1 MKTLG
6 FIAFVLISSLAVA
19 QSDTAFIY
27 TYGGGGDDEGKDILQ
42 TSDGGYIILG
52 STSSFGNGSS
62 DLYVLKLD
70 SNFQVEWTNAYG
82 GPQIEVGEAIL
93 PSDDGGYHLIG
104 YTNSFGSGGYD
115 VFVVKIDSLGN
126 EDWQDTYGGAN
137 WDFAYDATRDSLGN
151 IYIVGETY
159 SFGNGAAQAY
169 VLKVGEFG
177 GLIWEK
183 DFGGEGRDI
192 ANAISFSPDSNYVLT
207 GETTGITDTTDSDI
221 WLLKF
226 NDNGDIL
233 EEFGYG
239 GIKYDVGHDIT
250 FDSAHYYI
258 AGSSKSF
265 SLEDDLNEYVVKVD
279 TSGVLIWGRDRKQNG
294 NGTNLD
300 DEGFGI
306 SLRPNGRI
314 LVTGAGRTFGAGSAD
329 MIISDLGTSGFESP
343 VSGSFGEFLTDIGY
357 KIFSTNNQNLFIL
370 GKTNSYG
377 PYYDVGLMYMDTTFK
392 ISSND
397 LKLQVKFS
405 DTTTTSNPELE
416 VLQGSSTSQ
425 LLEIKEMNDQIEL
438 SNRSSEVAVFQVYDL
453 MGRILNSGEVGAM
466 SSIYI
471 DLVKG
476 QLSFLRFSN
485 SSERRSIQIIAIE

>member
-1 MKTLG
+1 M
-6 FIAFVLISSLAVA
+6 FILISSLAVC

-27 TYGGGGDDEGKDILQ
+27 TYGGGGDDEGKDILR
-42 TSDGGYIILG
+42 TEDGGFIILG

-93 PSDDGGYHLIG
+93 PSNDGGYHLVG

-126 EDWQDTYGGAN
+126 EDWTDTYGGGN

-151 IYIVGETY
+151 LYIVGETY

-192 ANAISFSPDSNYVLT
+192 ANAISLSPDSNYVFT
-207 GETTGITDTTDSDI
+207 GETTSITDTTESDI

-226 NDNGDIL
+226 NEDGDVL
-233 EEFGYG
+233 TEFGYG
-239 GIKYDVGHDIT
+239 GAKHDVGHDIT

-265 SLEDDLNEYVVKVD
+265 SLEDDLNEYVVKID
-279 TSGVLIWGRDRKQNG
+279 TSGTLIWGRDRKQNG

-343 VSGSFGEFLTDIGY
+343 ESGSFGEFLTDIGY
-357 KIFSTNNQNLFIL
+357 KIFSTNNHDLFIL

-377 PYYDVGLMYMDTTFK
+377 AYYDVGLMYMDTIFK
-392 ISSND
+392 IGSSD

-405 DTTTTSNPELE
+405 DTTNTTNPELE
-416 VLQGSSTSQ
+416 VMHNNKFDK
-425 LLEIKEMNDQIEL
+425 LLDIQIMNDAAQL
-438 SNRSSEVAVFQVYDL
+438 TNQSSEIAVFEIYDL
-453 MGRILNSGEVGAM
+453 MGRILSSGSVDANSSKQIG
-466 SSIYI
+466 IT
-471 DLVKG
+471 KG
-476 QLSFLRFSN
+476 QLSFLRFTN
-485 SSERRSIQIIAIE
+485 SSEQLGIQVIAID